1 MDELAINGGPK
12 AKPTPYATA
21 NRYGEE
27 ELAQLR
33 EVIESG
39 RLMGPAGKVLEFEEA
54 VAEAFG
60 ARHCVMVTSG
70 TAALHTA
77 LAALGV
83 SEGDEVITTCV
94 TDIGT
99 VAAILA
105 LHAVPV
111 FADVDPET
119 TLISAATARE
129 RITDRT
135 RAIIAVHMAGL
146 PCPMDE
152 LMALSEE
159 TGVLILED
167 CAQAHGGRYRG
178 RNLGTIGHAGGYSMN
193 ESKQMSTGD
202 GGFVLTEDDTTASIA
217 ALFHDKTY
225 IRDGSIGYG
234 DQPIPFAALNYRPSA
249 LQAAVG
255 LAQLHKLPAL
265 VASRDA
271 HARRYYEEL
280 GDLPHLLLPRIV
292 EGGEPSWWPVPARY
306 TGSEPD
312 VTQIRH
318 ALGAE
323 GLTIGN
329 RMGPAGNI
337 LRTELIRTKRYYRA
351 DRDRPGLLARR
362 GLRRGLLP
370 ECGRAA
376 GQRHA
381 AAGRSAPFRR
391 GYRADD
397 RGYPQGLGALL
408 RRVNRREGE
417 EHGRYPLLGRP
428 AQSQQRGALP
438 LLEGLA

>member
-12 AKPTPYATA
+12 AKPTPYTTA
-21 NRYGEE
+21 NRYGDE
-27 ELAQLR
+27 ELRQLR
-33 EVIESG
+33 EVIDSG

-60 ARHCVMVTSG
+60 ARHVVMVTSG

-83 SEGDEVITTCV
+83 SEGDEVITTAV

-105 LHAVPV
+105 LHAIPV
-111 FADVDPET
+111 FADLDPET
-119 TLISAATARE
+119 TLISPESALE

-135 RAIIAVHMAGL
+135 RVIIAVHMAGL

-159 TGVLILED
+159 TGVKILED
-167 CAQAHGGRYRG
+167 CAQAHGGKYRG
-178 RNLGTIGHAGGYSMN
+178 RRLGAIGHAAGFSMN

-202 GGFVLTEDDTTASIA
+202 GGFVMTDDDTTASIA

-234 DQPIPFAALNYRPSA
+234 DQPIPFAALNYRPSC

-265 VASRDA
+265 VARRDA

-280 GDLPHLLLPRIV
+280 SDLPHLRLPRIV

-312 VTQIRH
+312 VTQIRK

-323 GLTIGN
+323 GLSIGN

-337 LRTELIRTKRYYRA
+337 LRTDLIRAKRYYALTEAVPAFWRDAVYDETSCPNA
-351 DRDRPGLLARR
+351 DALQATV
-362 GLRRGLLP
+362 LRLP
-370 ECGRAA
+370 VDQRYSDEDITQTIA
-376 GQRHA
+376 GIRKVWAHYF
-381 AAGRSAPFRR
+381 GTP
-391 GYRADD
+391 
-397 RGYPQGLGALL
+397 
-408 RRVNRREGE
+408 
-417 EHGRYPLLGRP
+417 
-428 AQSQQRGALP
+428 
-438 LLEGLA
+438 